1 MKLSPAQT
9 KWLKCFHL
17 LAAAGW
23 VGGALSLMLLH
34 FLRFEGAEIG
44 DVLHGIDRASHLID
58 MGVVVLLGALGC
70 LLTGLLYSL
79 LTNWGFFR
87 HKWLVVKWA
96 ITVFGILSGTFFLG
110 PWETAMNDISR
121 QQGGAALLDAEYLS
135 SMYLNFWFGILQVV
149 LLVSAM
155 FISVFK
161 PWKIKKAR
169 VGVDENKQTT

>member
-1 MKLSPAQT
+1 MKLSPVQT

-23 VGGALSLMLLH
+23 IGGAISLMFLH
-34 FLRFEGAEIG
+34 FLRFKGAEIG

-70 LLTGLLYSL
+70 FLSGLIYSIF
-79 LTNWGFFR
+79 TNWGFFR
-87 HKWLVVKWA
+87 HKWLIAKWG
-96 ITVFGILSGTFFLG
+96 ITVFCILSGTFFLG

-121 QQGGAALLDAEYLS
+121 QQGGAALLDAQYLS
-135 SMYLNFWFGILQVV
+135 SMRLNFWFGMLQVV

-155 FISVFK
+155 VLSVFK
-161 PWKIKKAR
+161 PWKTKKH
-169 VGVDENKQTT
+169 

>member
-1 MKLSPAQT
+1 MKFSPAQT

-17 LAAAGW
+17 LAVAGW

-34 FLRFEGAEIG
+34 FLRFEGAEEIG
-44 DVLHGIDRASHLID
+44 DILHGIDRASHLID
-58 MGVVVLLGALGC
+58 MGVVVLLGAIGC

-79 LTNWGFFR
+79 FTNWGFFR
-87 HKWLVVKWA
+87 HKWLIIKWA
-96 ITVFGILSGTFFLG
+96 ITIFGILAGTFFLG

-121 QQGGAALLDAEYLS
+121 QQGGAALLDAKYLS

-155 FISVFK
+155 FLSVFK
-161 PWKIKKAR
+161 PWKVKKS
-169 VGVDENKQTT
+169 